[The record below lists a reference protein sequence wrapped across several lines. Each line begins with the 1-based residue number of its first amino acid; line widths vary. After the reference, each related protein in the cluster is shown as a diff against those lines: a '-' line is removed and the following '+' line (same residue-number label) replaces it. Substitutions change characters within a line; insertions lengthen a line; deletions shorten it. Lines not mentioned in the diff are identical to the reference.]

1 MQSVFITGNLGADP
15 IVKAFDNGGKVAN
28 FNVGVTERGYTTKE
42 GKVVPDHTEWFRCVV
57 RQTGLCG
64 VVEQYVKKGIKV
76 GIVGKLKTREYEDKG
91 EKKNITELI
100 VESMEMLTPKGEGG
114 SQPQPQAAPVQQ
126 QAESFKQEEQD
137 QLPF

>member
-64 VVEQYVKKGIKV
+64 VVEQYVKKGSKV

-91 EKKNITELI
+91 EKKSITELI
-100 VESMEMLTPKGEGG
+100 VESMELLTPKGQSEPSPQP
-114 SQPQPQAAPVQQ
+114 SQPAPQKE
-126 QAESFKQEEQD
+126 ESD
-137 QLPF
+137 GLPF

>member
-15 IVKAFDNGGKVAN
+15 VVKAFDNGGKVAN

-64 VVEQYVKKGIKV
+64 VVEQYVKKGSKV

-100 VESMEMLTPKGEGG
+100 VESMELLTPKGQSEPSHQP
-114 SQPQPQAAPVQQ
+114 SQPAPQKE
-126 QAESFKQEEQD
+126 ESD
-137 QLPF
+137 GLPF